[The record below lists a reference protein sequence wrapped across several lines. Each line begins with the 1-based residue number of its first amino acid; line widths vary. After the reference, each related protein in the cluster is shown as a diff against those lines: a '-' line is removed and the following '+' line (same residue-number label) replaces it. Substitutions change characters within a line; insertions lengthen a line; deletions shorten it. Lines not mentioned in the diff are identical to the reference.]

1 MPGKVRELSRN
12 AAMLARH
19 RRPIMKPPAD
29 TLPPIDETRVPNDPA
44 AEYDGP
50 PDHRVIGHHAV
61 FPETSHDQIER
72 INFLAPMNRHLA
84 ARVVPGIRAAF
95 EARVAPAFEAR
106 HGRPMADRHVAL
118 PALLDDTDDHGRK
131 AAWHGIGAVA

>member
-1 MPGKVRELSRN
+1 
-12 AAMLARH
+12 
-19 RRPIMKPPAD
+19 
-29 TLPPIDETRVPNDPA
+29 
-44 AEYDGP
+44 
-50 PDHRVIGHHAV
+50 
-61 FPETSHDQIER
+61 
-72 INFLAPMNRHLA
+72 
-84 ARVVPGIRAAF
+84 VPGIRAAF